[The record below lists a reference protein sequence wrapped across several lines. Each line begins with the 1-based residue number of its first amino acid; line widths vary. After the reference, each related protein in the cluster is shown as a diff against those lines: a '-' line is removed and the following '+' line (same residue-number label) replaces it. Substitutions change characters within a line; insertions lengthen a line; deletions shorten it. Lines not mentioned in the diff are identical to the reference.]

1 MNIRTIYLALRR
13 LMPAQ
18 ERMKADQKITQG
30 VLSRGEWKTAETIC
44 LYMSTP
50 DEVDTKPLLSA
61 GLNAGKTLAFPRIEH
76 TTLILH
82 RVRSV
87 GDFTR
92 GAYQILEPKK
102 STPVIDPAS
111 VDLFIVPGI
120 VFDPDGYRL
129 GYGKGYYDRLL
140 AGISAPKIGL
150 AYAMQMVA
158 EVSHTS
164 YDVPMTT
171 VITEK

>member
-1 MNIRTIYLALRR
+1 MNIRDIFLTLRR
-13 LMPAQ
+13 LMPAK
-18 ERMKADQKITQG
+18 ERRKADQKIADD
-30 VLSRGEWKTAETIC
+30 VVSREEWKTAEIIC

-50 DEVDTKPLLSA
+50 DEVDTKPLLAA
-61 GLNAGKTLAFPRIEH
+61 GLNAGKTIVFPRIEYN
-76 TTLILH
+76 TVILH
-82 RVRSV
+82 CVRSV
-87 GDFTR
+87 TDFTR

-120 VFDPDGYRL
+120 VFDTNGYRL
-129 GYGKGYYDRLL
+129 GHGKGYYDRLL
-140 AGISAPKIGL
+140 TGISAPKIGL

-171 VITEK
+171 VVTEK